1 MIRGRAESERK
12 PPVAGPPSEEGR
24 DRGAWIGERGLAS
37 PKDTGYVT
45 GVFRVLPARVR
56 TGAILIM
63 ASRNMGRTRRRLQD
77 YFLQNKDQP
86 IDYRNAEVLRRFLSP
101 EGKILPA
108 RRTGLTAVNQRKVTK
123 AIKRARAIG
132 LLPFTNHDA

>member
-1 MIRGRAESERK
+1 
-12 PPVAGPPSEEGR
+12 
-24 DRGAWIGERGLAS
+24 
-37 PKDTGYVT
+37 
-45 GVFRVLPARVR
+45 
-56 TGAILIM
+56 M

-86 IDYRNAEVLRRFLSP
+86 VDYRNAEVLRRFLSP
-101 EGKILPA
+101 EGKILPS

>member
-1 MIRGRAESERK
+1 
-12 PPVAGPPSEEGR
+12 
-24 DRGAWIGERGLAS
+24 
-37 PKDTGYVT
+37 
-45 GVFRVLPARVR
+45 
-56 TGAILIM
+56 M
-63 ASRNMGRTRRRLQD
+63 ASRTLGRTRRRLQD

-101 EGKILPA
+101 EGKILPS